1 MNVLPG
7 TSASIRDVQCGAKE
21 LHQLLLIVGEVS
33 PHDIH
38 ARSQQTL
45 KSSNFENCRKKKK
58 KKKKSER
65 GGGGGGDEKA
75 ERGELKE
82 LLNLHSSFIYYKLFY

>member
-58 KKKKSER
+58 KKKR
-65 GGGGGGDEKA
+65 VRVGGGKEDEKA